1 MSNTLGHRTISSI
14 GTQHDLVQEAK
25 TTRHPR
31 RDSFMFISFHLSFY
45 IIYYKISIKASVK
58 LLGQQ
63 LVSPS
68 CLCITH
74 STQAKK
80 HYKFISLSQ
89 SLSTRT
95 EPIYKTTDRHYRPPS
110 LSKNDR

>member
-1 MSNTLGHRTISSI
+1 MSYTLGHRTISSVR
-14 GTQHDLVQEAK
+14 TQHDLVQEAK

-45 IIYYKISIKASVK
+45 IIYYKLSIKASVK
-58 LLGQQ
+58 LLGQ
-63 LVSPS
+63 LVSFTLLSLFNTLYTKP
-68 CLCITH
+68 
-74 STQAKK
+74 
-80 HYKFISLSQ
+80 YKSISLSQ

-95 EPIYKTTDRHYRPPS
+95 EPIYKTADRRYRPPS